1 MMPDHKVAGGLANV
15 GAVIAVRGVAQDA
28 LVF

>member
-15 GAVIAVRGVAQDA
+15 DAVIAVRGVAQDA